1 MIGMSNNK
9 FHAEK
14 VEIDNI
20 KFDSKRESEYYK
32 HFVDMANAGIV
43 TKIECHPKYT
53 LLDSFKDCNGKT
65 ERAIT
70 YKPDFRITYAD
81 GTIEVVEVKSKRTAK
96 EPDYIMRRKL
106 FKHNNP
112 SVRFLEV
119 F

>member
-1 MIGMSNNK
+1 MANK
-9 FHAEK
+9 FHAKK
-14 VEIDNI
+14 VTIDGI
-20 KFDSKRESEYYK
+20 EFDSKRESEYYR

-43 TKIECHPKYT
+43 TKIECHPRYT
-53 LLDSFKDCNGKT
+53 LLESFRGRDGKM

-70 YKPDFRITYAD
+70 YRPDFRLTYAD

-112 SVRFLEV
+112 DVRFLEV

>member
-1 MIGMSNNK
+1 MANK
-9 FHAEK
+9 FHAKK
-14 VEIDNI
+14 VTIDGI
-20 KFDSKRESEYYK
+20 EFDSKRESEYYLQYK
-32 HFVDMANAGIV
+32 ADKAIAE
-43 TKIECHPKYT
+43 IECHPRYT

-81 GTIEVVEVKSKRTAK
+81 GSIEVVEVKGKRTAK
-96 EPDYIMRRKL
+96 EPDYIIRRKL

-112 SVRFLEV
+112 DVRFLEV

>member
-1 MIGMSNNK
+1 MANK
-9 FHAEK
+9 FHAKK
-14 VEIDNI
+14 VVIDGI
-20 KFDSKRESEYYK
+20 EFDSKRESEYYS

-53 LLDSFKDCNGKT
+53 LLESFRGRDGKT

-81 GTIEVVEVKSKRTAK
+81 GSVEVIEVKSKRTAK

-112 SVRFLEV
+112 NVRFLEV

>member
-1 MIGMSNNK
+1 MANK

-20 KFDSKRESEYYK
+20 KFDSKRESQYYLQYK
-32 HFVDMANAGIV
+32 ADKSIV
-43 TKIECHPKYT
+43 KIEVHPRYI
-53 LLDSFKDCNGKT
+53 LLNSFKDCNGKT

-70 YKPDFRITYAD
+70 YKPDFRITYSD

-96 EPDYIMRRKL
+96 EPDYIIRRKL
-106 FKHNNP
+106 FKSKYP
-112 SVRFLEV
+112 DVKFSEV